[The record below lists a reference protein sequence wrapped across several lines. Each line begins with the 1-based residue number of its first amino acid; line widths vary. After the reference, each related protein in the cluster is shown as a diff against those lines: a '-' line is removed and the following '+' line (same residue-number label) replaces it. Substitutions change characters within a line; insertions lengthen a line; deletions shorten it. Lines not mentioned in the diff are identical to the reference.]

1 MAKKIK
7 RQQGNLG
14 AVQKL
19 TVQVQ
24 KSITKI
30 AYCFLKMV
38 DKSKNSRLTSPRRV
52 VYNKFEVPIRCA
64 ASEIFFIMSLR
75 GKPRQR
81 WGFAS
86 DGTILGEYC
95 GDVIMPLRAKD
106 VEGFMV
112 TVVYQDGS
120 RDTALPLNLFA
131 GQHGVSGDVGVLP
144 YRQPYRYGSLAGR

>member
-24 KSITKI
+24 KSTTKI

-52 VYNKFEVPIRCA
+52 VYNRFEVPIRCE
-64 ASEIFFIMSLR
+64 ASCR
-75 GKPRQR
+75 
-81 WGFAS
+81 
-86 DGTILGEYC
+86 T
-95 GDVIMPLRAKD
+95 
-106 VEGFMV
+106 
-112 TVVYQDGS
+112 GS
-120 RDTALPLNLFA
+120 RIGMDRLQA
-131 GQHGVSGDVGVLP
+131 GKSCRLQL
-144 YRQPYRYGSLAGR
+144 LAEWINPDNQAGLYVTQVILHNTINTVK